1 MQKNL
6 NKNPE
11 VKPAAPTWTMVVML
25 KGKIK
30 ASIYTFQNQKCKRM
44 EESSFIGVYEICIM
58 HMGEHKENV

>member
-6 NKNPE
+6 KKNPE

-30 ASIYTFQNQKCKRM
+30 ASIYTFQSKNA
-44 EESSFIGVYEICIM
+44 
-58 HMGEHKENV
+58 KEWRNHPL